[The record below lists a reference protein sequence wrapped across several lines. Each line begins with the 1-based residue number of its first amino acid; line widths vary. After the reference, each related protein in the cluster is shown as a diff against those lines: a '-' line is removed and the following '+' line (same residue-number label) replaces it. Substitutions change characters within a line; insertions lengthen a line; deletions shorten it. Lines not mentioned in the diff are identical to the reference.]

1 VTPELVFLF
10 GSSLWR
16 FALKVVTALVMLL
29 LVLALTGLAA
39 VSSVFGW
46 MDDTTEPGEP
56 TEHVVAAVGD
66 IPADYLAAYRAAGEK
81 HEVAWQ
87 VIAAIGWEET
97 RHGRYGEVAEGCILG
112 PPIPRFQG
120 TPDYRARG
128 PMQFLVSSWERF
140 GEDGDGDGGSHPC
153 AIGDAPFGTA
163 RHLKDAPGTRPI
175 DYARAVYAYNQSDHY
190 VARVLATA
198 HSYGWN
204 NPVAAASA
212 GGDWYRYQGEQS
224 SFDPFGNESSN
235 CGPASVAM
243 AIRWATGLHLPVRSI
258 RTFIGTNGYTTMD
271 QLSDALTHWG
281 VRHSH
286 SIGDTADIR
295 ATLARGNIAIVGL
308 DMRVV
313 AAGRDIDGAS
323 ADPSLRTGSYIT
335 TSVRHFIVVKGVT
348 PDGSHFVVHDPNVW
362 GLPPSP
368 RYWYS
373 DGSSKGED
381 RLYRVDEVEAGM
393 EIFSSYPGGRGVE
406 LLGAVTVPVSR
417 PKGGGR

>member
-1 VTPELVFLF
+1 MTPDLVFLF
-10 GSSLWR
+10 GTSLWR
-16 FALKVVTALVMLL
+16 FALKAVAALLVLL

-46 MDDTTEPGEP
+46 MDDATEPGEP
-56 TEHVVAAVGD
+56 TEYVAAAVGD
-66 IPADYLAAYRAAGEK
+66 IPAEYLAAYRAAGER

-97 RHGRYGEVAEGCILG
+97 RHGGYGEVVEGCIIG
-112 PPIPRFQG
+112 PPIPRFVG

-128 PMQFLVSSWERF
+128 PMQFLASSWERF
-140 GEDGDGDGGSHPC
+140 GEDGDGNRRSDPC
-153 AIGDAPFGTA
+153 GIGDAPFGTA

-175 DYARAVYAYNQSDHY
+175 DYVRAVYAYNHSDTY

-204 NPVAAASA
+204 SLSAAAPA

-224 SFDPFGNESSN
+224 SFDTFGNQSSN

-243 AIRWATGLHLPVRSI
+243 AIEWATGLHLPVGAIRS
-258 RTFIGTNGYTTMD
+258 FIGTNGYTTMD

-281 VRHSH
+281 VRYSR
-286 SIGDTADIR
+286 SVGDTAGVR
-295 ATLARGNIAIVGL
+295 AVLARGNIAIVGL
-308 DMRVV
+308 DMG
-313 AAGRDIDGAS
+313 AITAGRDVDGS
-323 ADPSLRTGSYIT
+323 SKDPGLRTGSYLT

-348 PDGSHFVVHDPNVW
+348 PDGTHFVVHDPNVW
-362 GLPPSP
+362 GRPPSP

-373 DGSSKGED
+373 DGTSKGHD

-393 EIFSSYPGGRGVE
+393 RLFNSHPGSRGAE
-406 LLGAVTVPVSR
+406 LLGAVTVPGSSR
-417 PKGGGR
+417 EGGK